1 MTGRT
6 QLIQKLN
13 DKARTAMHIMSR
25 VMLTQGISEMDTED
39 QAEIFRRVAAFDDFT
54 EDNDPYGE
62 HDFGAF
68 DFKDERIFWK
78 IDYYNRDLTGGSE
91 DPASTEKTVRV
102 LTIMLACEY

>member
-1 MTGRT
+1 MTDRT

-39 QAEIFRRVAAFDDFT
+39 QAEILRRVAAFDDFT
-54 EDNDPYGE
+54 DDNDPYGE

-68 DFKDERIFWK
+68 DYKDERFFWK
-78 IDYYNRDLTGGSE
+78 IDYYNRDLSGGSE